1 MSFERYAIYWAPD
14 AGSPLAA
21 FARQWLRGDSDIGAR
36 LPQGE
41 SFGLPEELAERAVR
55 SPCRYG
61 LHATIKA
68 PFRLAPSV
76 READLG
82 EALAAFCAMRR
93 PVRSGP
99 LRLHRFSRYL
109 ALVPSSQRADIEW
122 LEAECVTHFDRF
134 RAPLSD
140 ADRARRVGS
149 MSALEAAQFEQFG
162 YPSVL
167 TRFFFHI
174 TLAGPLPDDELAQ
187 VEAAL
192 APAVS
197 PFTREPFLMSGLC
210 LFGDPG
216 GEGLFRIVGRYPF
229 RT

>member
-21 FARQWLRGDSDIGAR
+21 FAQAWLRGDSETSEI
-36 LPQGE
+36 LPAGE
-41 SFGLPEELAERAVR
+41 SFGLPGELVGRAVR
-55 SPCRYG
+55 SPRRYG

-68 PFRLAPSV
+68 PFRLAPGV
-76 READLG
+76 REVDLR

-99 LRLHRFSRYL
+99 LRLHGFSRYL
-109 ALVPSSQRADIEW
+109 ALVPSSRRADIEW

-140 ADRARRVGS
+140 ADRARRTGG

-167 TRFFFHI
+167 ARFFFHI
-174 TLAGPLPDDELAQ
+174 TLAGPLPDNELAQ

-192 APAVS
+192 APAVA